1 MGGYWIRVT
10 GDQSSSESSWLD
22 LKLKCMLACIYR
34 IVSYFRYMNPST
46 AVINYYSTNFPS
58 SLLMGVPVYSTNY

>member
-34 IVSYFRYMNPST
+34 IVSYFLIHEPEYILP
-46 AVINYYSTNFPS
+46 
-58 SLLMGVPVYSTNY
+58 L